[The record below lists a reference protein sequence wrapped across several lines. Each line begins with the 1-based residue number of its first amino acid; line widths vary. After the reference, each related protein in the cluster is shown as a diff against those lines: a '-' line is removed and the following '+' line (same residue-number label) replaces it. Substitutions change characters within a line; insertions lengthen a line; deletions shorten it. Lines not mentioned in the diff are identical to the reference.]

1 MTQWRRDTRPEN
13 VRAFGDFKIYS
24 ETRGGSGVTETA
36 HVIQFPDGA
45 ELRVLPSGQSGRMR
59 SITVRSICEG
69 LAEGSDRLKANEA
82 LLVAIGGLSRVGL
95 DYQELA
101 GDVSIE
107 EWLDEWL
114 EAGGS
119 AENLL
124 HELEVDG
131 WEIVRKGEA

>member
-1 MTQWRRDTRPEN
+1 MTWKRDTRPEN
-13 VRAFGDFKIYS
+13 VRTIGDFKIFS
-24 ETRGGSGVTETA
+24 EVNSDRETA

-69 LAEGSDRLKANEA
+69 LAEGSDRLRANEA

-101 GDVSIE
+101 GAVSIE

-124 HELEVDG
+124 HELDVDG
-131 WEIVRKGEA
+131 WEIRRKGET